1 MPKTASTFQHFVMP
15 WIDALRARENRLFT
29 SLSSH
34 KVLLY
39 ATISSVAVS
48 ATIASALR
56 RHSNFY
62 SLAIHL
68 SKSNRSVLVSLHLRH
83 TAPPSISIFTRS
95 SPISGSWQHCYVL
108 NAPSVYSLV
117 LSGHRK
123 LRWATSYSQL
133 MTRLMIDSATL

>member
-1 MPKTASTFQHFVMP
+1 MP

-39 ATISSVAVS
+39 ATLSSIAVS

-68 SKSNRSVLVSLHLRH
+68 SKSNRSVLVSVHLQH
-83 TAPPSISIFTRS
+83 TTAPHLNLRQILANFGLLVALLCAQCAQRLFFGSLRPQEIEVGRHVMQSINLT
-95 SPISGSWQHCYVL
+95 C
-108 NAPSVYSLV
+108 
-117 LSGHRK
+117 
-123 LRWATSYSQL
+123 
-133 MTRLMIDSATL
+133 LMIDPATL

>member
-1 MPKTASTFQHFVMP
+1 MP

-39 ATISSVAVS
+39 ATLSSIAVS

-68 SKSNRSVLVSLHLRH
+68 SKSNRSVLVSVHLQH
-83 TAPPSISIFTRS
+83 TT
-95 SPISGSWQHCYVL
+95 SPHLNLRQILANFGLLVALLCAQCDQRLFFGS
-108 NAPSVYSLV
+108 
-117 LSGHRK
+117 
-123 LRWATSYSQL
+123 LRPQEIEVGATSCNQL
-133 MTRLMIDSATL
+133 I